1 MNELFNTY
9 LIPIIVALTIGVI
22 VGVWLFRSRRSGPV
36 VRDTP
41 LERVG
46 QAEDPRPGPGRT
58 HPLGDPLEARP
69 SPLTETP
76 PPPAPVQRQ
85 TSSRDGTEGNGLID
99 QGAAATAD
107 VAGSVLGVKAHQEL
121 PGADGPPDNL
131 QTLKGVGPKM
141 AAKLNEHGITRFS
154 HIARLSDSELA
165 RLDEDMGAFRGRLTR
180 DRVREQADY
189 LARDDRDAFEAK
201 FGKLGGA

>member
-9 LIPIIVALTIGVI
+9 LIPIIVALVIGIV
-22 VGVWLFRSRRSGPV
+22 VGVWLFRARRGEPAVGEAPPV
-36 VRDTP
+36 EQVPPAQD
-41 LERVG
+41 
-46 QAEDPRPGPGRT
+46 RPAGPGMT

-69 SPLTETP
+69 APLAE
-76 PPPAPVQRQ
+76 APRTQRQ
-85 TSSRDGTEGNGLID
+85 TSSRDGAEGNGLID
-99 QGAAATAD
+99 QGAAAASD

-141 AAKLNEHGITRFS
+141 AAKLNEHGITRFA
-154 HIARLSDSELA
+154 HIARLSDAELA
-165 RLDEDMGAFRGRLTR
+165 RLDEEMGAFRGRLAR

-201 FGKLGGA
+201 FGKLGGPA